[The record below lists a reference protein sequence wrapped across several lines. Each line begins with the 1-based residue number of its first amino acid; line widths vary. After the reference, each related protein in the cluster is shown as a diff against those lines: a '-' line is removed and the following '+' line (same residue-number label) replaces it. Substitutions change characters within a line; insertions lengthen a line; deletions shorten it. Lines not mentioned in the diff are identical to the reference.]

1 MSTPPEK
8 LGMPIVGLGTYQ
20 LRGRECAEVVQTA
33 LAMGYRH
40 IDTAETYSNE
50 AEVGQALANSGVPR
64 ESVFVTTKVWPH
76 NFHRNDFLTS
86 VEESLG
92 RLRTDYV
99 DLLLLHWPNDEVP
112 LGEPLGALER
122 LIADGKVRNGGV
134 SNFSVSQLKNSLRI
148 AGPAISCNQVK
159 CHLGAVPTDVI
170 HYAAEN
176 SIVVTAYSPLAK
188 GAIAK
193 QHHLRELAEKYGKT
207 ASQIALRWLTQQ
219 GVAVIPKSSKR
230 ERLEENLASG
240 QFTLDPAD
248 VDLLGRP

>member
-1 MSTPPEK
+1 MSRAPEK

-20 LRGRECAEVVQTA
+20 LRGRECVDVVQTA

-40 IDTAETYSNE
+40 IDTAETYGNE

-64 ESVFVTTKVWPH
+64 PSVFVTTKVWPH

-86 VEESLG
+86 VEASLG
-92 RLRTDYV
+92 RLKTDYV
-99 DLLLLHWPNDEVP
+99 DLLLLHWPNDEVS
-112 LGEPLGALER
+112 LEEPLGALER

-148 AGPAISCNQVK
+148 AGSSVSCNQVK

-170 HYAAEN
+170 RCATDN

-188 GAIAK
+188 GALAK
-193 QHHLRELAEKYGKT
+193 QNHLREIGEKYGKT
-207 ASQIALRWLTQQ
+207 ASQIALRWLTQH
-219 GVAVIPKSSKR
+219 GIAVIPKTSKR
-230 ERLEENLASG
+230 ERLEENLASAD
-240 QFTLDPAD
+240 FALDAED
-248 VDLLGRP
+248 IDLLGHL